1 MRVWPHRPTGGRSIG
16 LVDTICFDWDGT
28 LVDSL
33 ETFYRANA
41 AVMAELGLPFDRAAY
56 RRHYAPDWRVLYG
69 RLGIPEA
76 ALEAAHERWRRH
88 FDPAGAR
95 PFPGTAE
102 ALATL
107 RRAGYRLALVTAT
120 IRAVAEPQLRAFDLD
135 ELIPVRVFGDDLATH
150 KPDPA
155 PLRLALGRLGLDG
168 DTSAA
173 AYVGDAPDDMRM
185 ARRAGIHAVGIEGML
200 ASRDALLAAGADEVV
215 TSVPDWVAS
224 LPLSASPAQPDSV
237 GGRNPRTNGH
247 RGRR

>member
-1 MRVWPHRPTGGRSIG
+1 MPPRQALRAV
-16 LVDTICFDWDGT
+16 LFDWDGT

-56 RRHYAPDWRVLYG
+56 RRCYAPDWRVLYG
-69 RLGIPEA
+69 RLGIPEDE
-76 ALEAAHERWRRH
+76 LEAAHERWRRH

-95 PFPGTAE
+95 PFPGTTE

-107 RRAGYRLALVTAT
+107 RRAGYQLALVTAT
-120 IRAVAEPQLRAFDLD
+120 IRAVAEPQLRAFGLD
-135 ELIPVRVFGDDLATH
+135 ELLPVRVFGDDLAIH

-168 DTSAA
+168 NASAV

-185 ARRAGIHAVGIEGML
+185 ARRAGILAVGVEGML
-200 ASRDALLAAGADEVV
+200 ADRDALLAAGADEVV
-215 TSVPDWVAS
+215 TSVPAWVAS
-224 LPLSASPAQPDSV
+224 LAASVVRTQPASAE
-237 GGRNPRTNGH
+237 GRGPRTNGH
-247 RGRR
+247 GGGR